1 MPHLERNDVYM
12 TYHVAQSKRN
22 TIKPQLMTS
31 ATPTTTVQQLLPVF
45 TDNRF
50 HLGIFKM

>member
-1 MPHLERNDVYM
+1 M
-12 TYHVAQSKRN
+12 TYHVAQSKSN
-22 TIKPQLMTS
+22 TIKTQLMTFLNAMS

-45 TDNRF
+45 TDNRL